1 MNCPKCNASN
11 VDSAKFCSSCGAPLT
26 ADAAVPKNN
35 GFAIASGVRGA
46 VGIMLS
52 WFLLAIPSI
61 LAVIFGHIARGQIKR
76 SAGTQD
82 GAGMA
87 LGGLIMG
94 YVIVALVPIVIIAA
108 IAIPQ
113 YADYVTRARIY
124 ESVPISAPVRQAVE
138 EAHARGTRLG
148 VLPAN
153 PADLGL
159 KSPESY
165 SSVYVKSVSHNAQ
178 GQVTI
183 VMQQHN
189 DLGRFASGTV
199 VLTPAVQGN
208 RIRWQVSPDG
218 SIPAKYLPSNYR

>member
-35 GFAIASGVRGA
+35 GFAIASVVLGA

-94 YVIVALVPIVIIAA
+94 YLIVALVPIGIIAA

-113 YADYVTRARIY
+113 YADYVTRARIF
-124 ESVPISAPVRQAVE
+124 EAVLISAPVRQAVE
-138 EAHARGTRLG
+138 EAHGRGTRLG

-159 KSPESY
+159 KTPESY
-165 SSVYVKSVSHNAQ
+165 SSTYVKSVSHNAQ

-183 VMQQHN
+183 VMQQHG
-189 DLGRFASGTV
+189 DLGRYANGTV
-199 VLTPAVQGN
+199 VLTPVVQGQQ
-208 RIRWQVSPDG
+208 IRWQASPDG
-218 SIPAKYLPSNYR
+218 SIPARYLPSNYR